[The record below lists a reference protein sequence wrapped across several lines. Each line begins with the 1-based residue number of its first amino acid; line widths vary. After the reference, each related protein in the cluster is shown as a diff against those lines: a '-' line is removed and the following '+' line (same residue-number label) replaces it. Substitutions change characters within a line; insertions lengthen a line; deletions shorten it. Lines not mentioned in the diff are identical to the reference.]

1 MRKIN
6 TRLFLIKYLLSNQSG
21 FSLLEALMAILV
33 VSILMTAILPMIIL
47 STATRVQ
54 SRRVDLATQAAR
66 GYIDGVRSGVI
77 DITTAGAAF
86 PFINDNAVD
95 SARNQYFQN
104 VAAPSSVNIASL
116 NGIQGI
122 KVDTNGNSFNV
133 TDPQDLVIQPMRT
146 GGTASGAELATQG
159 FYMQVRVYRADAFT
173 QDAAGN
179 LNGIQAGLTLQT
191 GNGDTCPN
199 GRGIVTS
206 TGGGKNCPL
215 VVMRVDINPSTSTMN
230 QIKNRL

>member
-21 FSLLEALMAILV
+21 FSLLEALMAVVV

-66 GYIDGVRSGVI
+66 GYVDGVRSGTINII
-77 DITTAGAAF
+77 DPTPAF
-86 PFINDNAVD
+86 PATFINDNAVD

-116 NGIQGI
+116 DGIQGI
-122 KVDTNGNSFNV
+122 KVDTNGNGFNV

-146 GGTASGAELATQG
+146 GGTDLATQG

-173 QDAAGN
+173 QDATGN

>member
-21 FSLLEALMAILV
+21 FSLLEALMAVVV

-66 GYIDGVRSGVI
+66 GYVDGVRSGTINII
-77 DITTAGAAF
+77 DPTPAF
-86 PFINDNAVD
+86 PATFINDNAVD

-104 VAAPSSVNIASL
+104 VAAPSSVNIADL

-146 GGTASGAELATQG
+146 GGTDLATQG

-173 QDAAGN
+173 QDATGN

>member
-21 FSLLEALMAILV
+21 FSLLEALMAVVV

-66 GYIDGVRSGVI
+66 GYVDGVRSGTINII
-77 DITTAGAAF
+77 DPTPAF
-86 PFINDNAVD
+86 PATFINDNAVD

-122 KVDTNGNSFNV
+122 KVDTNGNGFNV

-146 GGTASGAELATQG
+146 GGTDLATQG

-173 QDAAGN
+173 QDATGN

>member
-21 FSLLEALMAILV
+21 FSLLEALMAVVV

-66 GYIDGVRSGVI
+66 GYVDGVRSGTINII
-77 DITTAGAAF
+77 DPTPAF
-86 PFINDNAVD
+86 PATFINDNAVD

-122 KVDTNGNSFNV
+122 KVDTNGNGFNV

-146 GGTASGAELATQG
+146 GGTDLATQG

-215 VVMRVDINPSTSTMN
+215 VVMKVDINPSTSTMN

>member
-21 FSLLEALMAILV
+21 FSLLEALMAVVV

-66 GYIDGVRSGVI
+66 GYVDGVRSGTINII
-77 DITTAGAAF
+77 DPTPAF
-86 PFINDNAVD
+86 PATFINDNAVD

-104 VAAPSSVNIASL
+104 VAAPSNVNIASL
-116 NGIQGI
+116 DGIQGI
-122 KVDTNGNSFNV
+122 KVDTNGNGFNV

-146 GGTASGAELATQG
+146 GGTDLATQG

-173 QDAAGN
+173 QDATGN

>member
-86 PFINDNAVD
+86 PFINN
-95 SARNQYFQN
+95 NQDFQGL
-104 VAAPSSVNIASL
+104 AAPSSVNIADL

-122 KVDTNGNSFNV
+122 KVDTNGNGFNV

-146 GGTASGAELATQG
+146 GGIASGAELATQG

-199 GRGIVTS
+199 GRGIVTN

>member
-86 PFINDNAVD
+86 PFINN
-95 SARNQYFQN
+95 NQDFQGL
-104 VAAPSSVNIASL
+104 AAPSSVNIADL

-122 KVDTNGNSFNV
+122 KVDTNGNGFNV

-146 GGTASGAELATQG
+146 GGIASGAELATQG

-215 VVMRVDINPSTSTMN
+215 VVMKVDINPSTSTMN

>member
-66 GYIDGVRSGVI
+66 GYIDGVRSGTINII
-77 DITTAGAAF
+77 DPIPAF
-86 PFINDNAVD
+86 PATFINDNNVD

-104 VAAPSSVNIASL
+104 VAAPSSVNIADL

-146 GGTASGAELATQG
+146 GGTDLATQG

-215 VVMRVDINPSTSTMN
+215 VVMKVDINPSTSTMN

>member
-86 PFINDNAVD
+86 PFINN
-95 SARNQYFQN
+95 NQDFQGL
-104 VAAPSSVNIASL
+104 AAPSSVNIADL

-122 KVDTNGNSFNV
+122 KVDTNGNGFNV

-146 GGTASGAELATQG
+146 GGIASGAELATQG

>member
-6 TRLFLIKYLLSNQSG
+6 TRLLLIKYLLSNQSG
-21 FSLLEALMAILV
+21 FSLLEALMAIVV

-47 STATRVQ
+47 TTATRVQ

-66 GYIDGVRSGVI
+66 SYIDGVRSGVI

-95 SARNQYFQN
+95 SARNQYFQSI
-104 VAAPSSVNIASL
+104 AAPSSVNIASL

-122 KVDTNGNSFNV
+122 KVDTNGNGFNV
-133 TDPQDLVIQPMRT
+133 TDSQDLVIQPMRT
-146 GGTASGAELATQG
+146 GGIATGTELATQG

-173 QDAAGN
+173 QNLGN
-179 LNGIQAGLTLQT
+179 LDGIQAGLTLQT
-191 GNGDTCPN
+191 GNNEALCPN

-215 VVMRVDINPSTSTMN
+215 VVMKVDINPSTSTMN